1 MVASKRLGRF
11 AKAKERAGTVGPDLS
26 GHFKTGHHRLF
37 LRPNAYDHRIR
48 RIMHVERSAIDFL
61 KGKPVQKR
69 NRGEHI
75 SGGFDRN
82 AVAWKGVRNELLYR
96 CRPEG
101 Q

>member
-1 MVASKRLGRF
+1 MCI
-11 AKAKERAGTVGPDLS
+11 DLF

-37 LRPNAYDHRIR
+37 LRPNGYDHRIR

-61 KGKPVQKR
+61 KGKPMQKS

-82 AVAWKGVRNELLYR
+82 TVAKAEACVRLRFAARLEVSA
-96 CRPEG
+96 
-101 Q
+101 